1 MFTVSISAQINRIST
16 HLAGLA
22 FLLAQLDEED
32 LEGVGLLQVEV
43 ACFRGASG
51 ADLPCTVQHKTL
63 DDGREDIPDILDVVE
78 AHLHEEHRGSPEV
91 GIPAAADPEGSHVVV
106 GSVVVVDSLSQ
117 V

>member
-16 HLAGLA
+16 YLAGLA
-22 FLLAQLDEED
+22 FPLAQPDEL
-32 LEGVGLLQVEV
+32 LEGVGLLQVEG
-43 ACFRGASG
+43 AWLRGASG
-51 ADLPCTVQHKTL
+51 VDLLCKVQHTAL

-78 AHLHEEHRGSPEV
+78 AHLHVEHRGSPEV
-91 GIPAAADPEGSHVVV
+91 GIPVAAGPEGSHVVA